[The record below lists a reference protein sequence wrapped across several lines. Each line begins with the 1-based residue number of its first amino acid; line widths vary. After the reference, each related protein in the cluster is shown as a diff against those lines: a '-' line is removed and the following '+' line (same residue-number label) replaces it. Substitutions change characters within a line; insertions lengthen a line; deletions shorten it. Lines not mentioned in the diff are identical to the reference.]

1 MYQPPTSGHGAMP
14 FGPPAGSYG
23 MPVSGS
29 NLSGFRFSEADRVVF
44 GGLAANL
51 QFVSVLWILFGVLGT
66 LLTAPNV
73 ALQGVHGLS
82 GFVGCVGAL
91 VQGITLRAARE
102 HLRRVASG
110 AGDDLS
116 SAMAGVAGLRP
127 YYTVMLV
134 VTLLQVAATLLALV
148 V

>member
-1 MYQPPTSGHGAMP
+1 MP

-23 MPVSGS
+23 MPMSGS
-29 NLSGFRFSEADRVVF
+29 NLSVFRFSEADRVVF

-51 QFVSVLWILFGVLGT
+51 QVVSVLWILFGLLGT

-73 ALQGVHGLS
+73 VLQGVRGLS
-82 GFVGCVGAL
+82 GLLGCVGAL

-102 HLRRVASG
+102 HLRRVATG

-116 SAMAGVAGLRP
+116 SAMEGVAGLRP